1 MRPVRYLAWGLAL
14 AVLAWLGLVMVAPF
28 LPATLAGPLYLFA
41 SLLCHQRA
49 ERSFHWGASQWLVC
63 ARCTG
68 LYAGGAIGALIWI
81 ARPIKAA
88 RTFPLE
94 MSDRPYS
101 VGWIAAVLAAPT
113 IATVVVEWV
122 LWNPGNLTR
131 ALAAAPLGAVIV
143 LLPLRRVRFP
153 GHGPRT

>member
-1 MRPVRYLAWGLAL
+1 MRYLAWGLVLAL
-14 AVLAWLGLVMVAPF
+14 LAWLGLVMVAPL
-28 LPATLAGPLYLFA
+28 LPAPFAGPLYLFA

-68 LYAGGAIGALIWI
+68 LYAGGAIGALICI
-81 ARPIKAA
+81 ARPLKAA
-88 RTFPLE
+88 GTFHLD
-94 MSDRPYS
+94 MSDPLYS
-101 VGWIAAVLAAPT
+101 VGRLAAVLAAPT

-131 ALAAAPLGAVIV
+131 ALAAAPLGAFIV
-143 LLPLRRVRFP
+143 LVPLRQVRFAGP
-153 GHGPRT
+153 GPRL